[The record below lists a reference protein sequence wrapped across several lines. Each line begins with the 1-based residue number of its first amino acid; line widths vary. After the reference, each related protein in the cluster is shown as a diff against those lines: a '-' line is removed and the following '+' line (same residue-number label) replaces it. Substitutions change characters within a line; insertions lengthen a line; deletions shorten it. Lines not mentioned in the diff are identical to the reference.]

1 MVVFPPF
8 FGAWYEVST
17 ETIVQTHRTK
27 SILRTPFIM
36 PPTAPAAGGIATDP
50 GAALYHYD
58 VLFYL
63 RKRKVHTTKGVSK
76 MDGQLIVAAPPLST
90 VKLVSQAVD
99 SDEND
104 SNAETQDQSRRP
116 AFQAKRFG
124 AAAPKIQPSVVTH
137 FSSVLPEIAAQ
148 AAATTGGL
156 EEDQVL
162 SLGPY
167 HVQITSIRNAAID
180 GVSKVP
186 TGTAMIKRT
195 SIVRRPPLGQL
206 HAPVLRREEQTVCEG
221 RTNVVPAS
229 CAKPMTDP
237 GETDSTTTTAA
248 FTSVRRP
255 LVSKKIKTN
264 SLLSRS
270 HIAPKG
276 TLGIRSTSGANN
288 PTSATLP
295 RLQPLTSRTVMSK
308 PMASHHAPVDSAGES
323 TSTAILPHIPLPANL
338 RLVLRPHQVV
348 GIDFVWASLQKN
360 RGCILADEM
369 GLGKSVSDPKARL
382 ENAH

>member
-1 MVVFPPF
+1 
-8 FGAWYEVST
+8 
-17 ETIVQTHRTK
+17 
-27 SILRTPFIM
+27 M

-50 GAALYHYD
+50 GVALYHYD

-90 VKLVSQAVD
+90 VKLVSQAAD
-99 SDEND
+99 LDEND
-104 SNAETQDQSRRP
+104 SNAATPDQSRRP
-116 AFQAKRFG
+116 AFQAKRIG
-124 AAAPKIQPSVVTH
+124 ASVQKIQPSIVTH
-137 FSSVLPEIAAQ
+137 FSSVLPEIATQ

-167 HVQITSIRNAAID
+167 HVQITSIRNGAAI
-180 GVSKVP
+180 GAKIPS
-186 TGTAMIKRT
+186 GTAMIKRT

-206 HAPVLRREEQTVCEG
+206 HAPVLRRGEQAVCEA
-221 RTNVVPAS
+221 RSPVVPAS
-229 CAKPMTDP
+229 AAAKPLVDP
-237 GETDSTTTTAA
+237 SETDSTTATTA

-264 SLLSRS
+264 SLSSRS
-270 HIAPKG
+270 LIAPKG
-276 TLGIRSTSGANN
+276 TQEIRSSAAGN
-288 PTSATLP
+288 PTTTKL
-295 RLQPLTSRTVMSK
+295 PLTSRAIMSK
-308 PMASHHAPVDSAGES
+308 PMASHHAPVDSASES
-323 TSTAILPHIPLPANL
+323 TSTAILPHILLPANL
-338 RLVLRPHQVV
+338 RLVLRPHQVI
-348 GIDFVWASLQKN
+348 GIDFVWASLLKH

-369 GLGKSVSDPKARL
+369 GLGKSVSDPKGRL